1 MYCVINMY
9 LIPEIEQMSNFKT
22 LYKNI
27 IIKKSEISNR
37 LGHESIKTTLD
48 IYAHLYPDK
57 DTELAENLNSLRK
70 E

>member
-57 DTELAENLNSLRK
+57 DTELAENLNKFRI
-70 E
+70 

>member
-1 MYCVINMY
+1 
-9 LIPEIEQMSNFKT
+9 MSNFKT

-57 DTELAENLNSLRK
+57 DTELAENLNKFRI
-70 E
+70 

>member
-9 LIPEIEQMSNFKT
+9 LITEIKQMSNFKT